1 MIDPASHLEVLAAL
15 TLGVGAVM
23 VRLGLD
29 RGLLQPSRADEG
41 SVRLHLRR
49 RGALERVRI
58 RRDRS
63 HLFLRYELPPPG
75 QVGA

>member
-29 RGLLQPSRADEG
+29 RGLLQLSKVPRRCPSCGRLIRTRLCPLCAGKARRQLQPARARKGVE
-41 SVRLHLRR
+41 
-49 RGALERVRI
+49 
-58 RRDRS
+58 
-63 HLFLRYELPPPG
+63 
-75 QVGA
+75 